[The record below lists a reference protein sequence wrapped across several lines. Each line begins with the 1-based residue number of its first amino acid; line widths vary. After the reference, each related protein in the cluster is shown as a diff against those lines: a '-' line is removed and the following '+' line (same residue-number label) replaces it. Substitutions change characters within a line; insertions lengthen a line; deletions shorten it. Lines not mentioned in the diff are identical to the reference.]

1 MDKNDLVAQLA
12 SRMNSNEMAAALW
25 LEATMD
31 VLNGVYK
38 DEMPVGAKGAD
49 NCAIPRH
56 LYKGNK
62 VSVET
67 RPTLRPATATTRLS
81 IDFDQVVMKTFPFK
95 VGREART
102 HLMAKLPIFGERRNT
117 RTPPNN
123 NLYIRDMG
131 RPLNVSREHFA
142 IEKLEDGSFELVDR
156 GSACGTIVNGN
167 VIGGEYTGGRCPL
180 FDGDTIVVGSHESA
194 IVFEFAANPQ

>member
-12 SRMNSNEMAAALW
+12 SRMNSNEMAASLW

-38 DEMPVGAKGAD
+38 DEAPVTDAPLDG
-49 NCAIPRH
+49 CAIPQH
-56 LYKGNK
+56 LYTHGQ
-62 VSVET
+62 VDVET
-67 RPTLRPATATTRLS
+67 RPTLRPATATARLS
-81 IDFDQVVMKTFPFK
+81 IDFDEVQMKTFPYK

-102 HLMAKLPIFGERRNT
+102 HLMARLPIFGERRNT

-123 NLYIRDMG
+123 DLYIRDMG
-131 RPLNVSREHFA
+131 RPLNVSREHFY
-142 IEKLEDGSFELVDR
+142 IEKHEDGSYELIDR

-167 VIGGEYTGGRCPL
+167 VIGGEYTGGHSL
-180 FDGDTIVVGSHESA
+180 GESA
-194 IVFEFAANPQ
+194 SC